1 MAKGDRKFAPLFKVV
16 LIDAWAEG
24 DDGWTWGETYE
35 LFSFRT
41 TSLNLKRAFLQRI
54 RCFLYKGVK
63 TCYGVVGRHSLGRGW
78 YYCTDDWDVME
89 VRSRADNRPW
99 YACIRETPSH

>member
-24 DDGWTWGETYE
+24 DGGWTWNETHE

-41 TSLNLKRAFLQRI
+41 TSLNLKRAFLQRL
-54 RCFLYKGVK
+54 RSFLDKGVK
-63 TCYGVVGRHSLGRGW
+63 TISGVVDRYPLGRGW

-89 VRSRADNRPW
+89 VRNRSNDRPW